1 MAIPHPCHPE
11 RIGTFACGHAN
22 RPEGSLVCAEQGSLA
37 ALGMTKCGRRNLVPL
52 LFPYLKAL
60 LFVTA
65 PSADLHDQ
73 LAEVLALQQAEECL
87 RRLAEPVDH
96 GLAALELAGLHE
108 PAD

>member
-11 RIGTFACGHAN
+11 RS
-22 RPEGSLVCAEQGSLA
+22 EGSLLSTAQGFFA
-37 ALGMTKCGRRNLVPL
+37 ALGMTECGRRNLVSL

-60 LFVTA
+60 LFVTD